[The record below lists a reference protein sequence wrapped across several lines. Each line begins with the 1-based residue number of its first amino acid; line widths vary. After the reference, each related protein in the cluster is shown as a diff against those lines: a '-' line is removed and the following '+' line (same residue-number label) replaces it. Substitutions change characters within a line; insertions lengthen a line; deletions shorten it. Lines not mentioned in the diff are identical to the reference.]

1 MKKKRNKHLT
11 ILSISAAMA
20 ALSVVLTRFVGFS
33 PEGTP
38 FRFEIGFLPIAVTA
52 YIAGPLYSG
61 GAYLV
66 ADVIGSFFSG
76 YAPNPVLTA
85 AQVLFGLIMGLFFHK
100 RHSLIRTVICFTVI
114 AAVVEVIIKAPA
126 IGYMYGYTWQ
136 YTLATRSLNA
146 LINLPIRILTYYFTL
161 KALKKPL
168 EEFI

>member
-1 MKKKRNKHLT
+1 
-11 ILSISAAMA
+11 MA
-20 ALSVVLTRFVGFS
+20 ALAVVLTRFVGFS

-38 FRFEIGFLPIAVTA
+38 FRFEIGFLPIAVVA
-52 YIAGPLYSG
+52 YVAGPLYAG

-85 AQVLFGLIMGLFFHK
+85 AQLLFGVIMGLLLYR
-100 RHSLIRTVICFTVI
+100 RHSMLRTVLCFTVI
-114 AAVVEVIIKAPA
+114 AVFIEVIIKAPA

-136 YTLATRSLNA
+136 YTIVTRSINA
-146 LINLPIRILTYYFTL
+146 LVNLPIRIFTYYFTI

-168 EEFI
+168 EEII

>member
-1 MKKKRNKHLT
+1 MKRRNKHLNF
-11 ILSISAAMA
+11 LSISAAMA
-20 ALSVVLTRFVGFS
+20 ALAVVLTRFVGFS

-38 FRFEIGFLPIAVTA
+38 FRFEIGFLPIAVVA
-52 YIAGPLYSG
+52 YVAGPLYAG

-85 AQVLFGLIMGLFFHK
+85 AQLLFGVIMGLLLYR
-100 RHSLIRTVICFTVI
+100 RHSMLRTVLCFTVI
-114 AAVVEVIIKAPA
+114 AVFIEVIIKAPA

-136 YTLATRSLNA
+136 YTIVTRSINA
-146 LINLPIRILTYYFTL
+146 LVNLPIRIFTYYFTI

-168 EEFI
+168 EEIL